1 MSLAVFNEFNEP
13 PLLQKVGLNLGIKPA
28 PAQFV
33 NVKNVQAKK
42 KENVSAGEKK
52 ELSILFVAMMLIN
65 YERSESKKGKTIKL
79 LEEFYADIEE
89 LFSNDRY
96 KEHRRS
102 ISAKGMKAVHNGFNA
117 NIDGKTI
124 EMRFLITSLL
134 LNSFEAHNRA
144 VPLSALL
151 DEFWQKWRNKI
162 IKLADATYDRYEKK
176 GYEKELS
183 DTENH
188 LFRILEQ
195 IR

>member
-1 MSLAVFNEFNEP
+1 MSLAVFNQP

-28 PAQFV
+28 PAQL
-33 NVKNVQAKK
+33 VKNIPAKK
-42 KENVSAGEKK
+42 QNVSAGEKK
-52 ELSILFVAMMLIN
+52 ELSILFVAMTLIN
-65 YERSESKKGKTIKL
+65 YERSESKNGKTIKL
-79 LEEFYADIEE
+79 LEEFYADIEK

-102 ISAKGMKAVHNGFNA
+102 IFTKGMKAVHNGFNA

-144 VPLSALL
+144 VPLPFLL
-151 DEFWQKWRNKI
+151 DEFWQKWRKKI
-162 IKLADATYDRYEKK
+162 IKLADTTYDRYEKK
-176 GYEKELS
+176 GYEKELE

-188 LFRILEQ
+188 VFEILKQ

>member
-1 MSLAVFNEFNEP
+1 MSLAVFSEP
-13 PLLQKVGLNLGIKPA
+13 PLLQKVGLNLGVKPA
-28 PAQFV
+28 PAQFLT
-33 NVKNVQAKK
+33 VKNEAKN

-52 ELSILFVAMMLIN
+52 ELSILFIAMTLIS

-79 LEEFYADIEE
+79 LEQFYADIEK

-117 NIDGKTI
+117 NIDGKSI

-134 LNSFEAHNRA
+134 VNNFETHNRA
-144 VPLSALL
+144 VPLPFLL
-151 DEFWQKWRNKI
+151 DEFWQKWRKKI
-162 IKLADATYDRYEKK
+162 IKLADTTYDRYEKK
-176 GYEKELS
+176 GYEKELEA
-183 DTENH
+183 TENH
-188 LFRILEQ
+188 VFEILEQ